1 MLPLILFKYIF
12 GSFFILLVYAS
23 AMGSELLKEYQLINS
38 ILIEEYF
45 IIVLSLIIY
54 DLIKLIIKR
63 SRNG

>member
-23 AMGSELLKEYQLINS
+23 AMGSGLLKEYQLLTPL
-38 ILIEEYF
+38 LIEEYL

-54 DLIKLIIKR
+54 DLIKVIIKR